1 MVSMPSYTAHR
12 IPETFPDP
20 EAFKPS
26 RWLDTDG
33 GTEEMK
39 KLFMPFTKGT
49 RQCLGQSMAMFEMR
63 IIIAT
68 LIKNYVMTINEKTK
82 PEDMDFVD
90 YFLMIPKGE
99 HIWLNLVS
107 VEKA

>member
-1 MVSMPSYTAHR
+1 MPSYTAHR
-12 IPETFPDP
+12 DPKVFPEP
-20 EAFKPS
+20 EVFKPS
-26 RWLDTDG
+26 RWLDTNG
-33 GTEEMK
+33 GTEDMRK
-39 KLFMPFTKGT
+39 VFMPFTKGT

-68 LIKNYVMTINEKTK
+68 FVKNYHLGISQKTK

-99 HIWLNLVS
+99 HIWFNLAS
-107 VEKA
+107 AEKAL